1 MASFSNSATLSYNG
15 IVLTSNTATGEIV
28 EVLSLSK
35 TAVGDSY
42 SPGGTVTYAV
52 SIRNTGETAMTGLTL
67 TDNLGAYSFGDGT
80 LVPLTYLP
88 DTLQLLVNGEVQA
101 APTVEAGPPL
111 VVSGISVPA
120 GGSAVLLYKADV
132 NQYADPQVGG
142 TITNTA
148 SLQSLTA
155 EETVTAEEG
164 PILSITKSA
173 DPTVVPAGGTLTYT
187 FEIQNS
193 GNAATQASDNVVLSD
208 LVSPILYDVTVTY
221 NGAPWTEGVQYTY
234 DEATGAFV
242 TTAGAIV
249 VPAATYSQDT
259 ATGAWSVNPGTVQV
273 TISGSLVP

>member
-15 IVLTSNTATGEIV
+15 IVRTSNTATGEIV

-52 SIRNTGETAMTGLTL
+52 SIRNTGEAAMTGLTL
-67 TDNLGAYSFGDGT
+67 TDDLGAYAFGGGT

-88 DTLQLLVNGEVQA
+88 DSLQLLVNGEVQA

-111 VVSGISVPA
+111 TVSGISVPA
-120 GGSAVLLYKADV
+120 GGSAVILYKAKV
-132 NQYADPQVGG
+132 NRYADPQVGG

-148 SLQSLTA
+148 ALQTLTA
-155 EETVTAEEG
+155 EKTITAEEE

-173 DPTVVPAGGTLTYT
+173 DPTVVPAGGTLSYT

-193 GNAATQASDNVVLSD
+193 GNAATHASDNVVLSD
-208 LVSPILYDVTVTY
+208 LVSPILYNVTVTY
-221 NGAPWTEGVQYTY
+221 NGKDWTEGAQYTY

-242 TTAGAIV
+242 TTAGAIA
-249 VPAATYSQDT
+249 VPAATYSQDA
-259 ATGAWSVNPGTVQV
+259 ATGAWCITPGAAQV
-273 TISGSLVP
+273 TISGSLAP